1 MNNVSA
7 YLIVLWKKWEGSSL
21 IFLLNILS
29 SFFIHLFIHLF
40 IYCFN
45 FESFFSLLK
54 ANIEEMEKALHLF
67 L

>member
-7 YLIVLWKKWEGSSL
+7 YLIVWWKKWEGSSL
-21 IFLLNILS
+21 ICLLNILS
-29 SFFIHLFIHLF
+29 LFLVIYLF
-40 IYCFN
+40 IYLFIALTL
-45 FESFFSLLK
+45 SHFFSLLK

>member
-1 MNNVSA
+1 MSN
-7 YLIVLWKKWEGSSL
+7 SL
-21 IFLLNILS
+21 VEEMGGKFINLS
-29 SFFIHLFIHLF
+29 IKHFIIIFIHLFIHLF

-45 FESFFSLLK
+45 FESFFSLVK

>member
-7 YLIVLWKKWEGSSL
+7 YLIVWWKKWEGSSL
-21 IFLLNILS
+21 ICLLNILS

-45 FESFFSLLK
+45 FESFFSLVK
-54 ANIEEMEKALHLF
+54 ANIEEMEKALYLF